1 METTNHSF
9 LEIVNEQKNYFPVLI
24 LLMSFMWKCKP
35 TFSLGLKRKEARL
48 DCFNPPPEDAMT
60 WTELVWTSPTGMPL
74 ATEFWDGATR
84 SPSLASSSSL
94 SSNKID
100 VAISLFLFETP
111 ETEKICWMWGKLY
124 PPWTDRKITF
134 DLKFPLNEMKLV
146 NIGSMPNDKSRY
158 IHKYSELLHTYN
170 LPT

>member
-1 METTNHSF
+1 
-9 LEIVNEQKNYFPVLI
+9 
-24 LLMSFMWKCKP
+24 MSFMWKYKP

-84 SPSLASSSSL
+84 SSSLASSSSL
-94 SSNKID
+94 SSKID
-100 VAISLFLFETP
+100 VAIPLFLFETP

-124 PPWTDRKITF
+124 PPCTDRKITF

-146 NIGSMPNDKSRY
+146 NIDSVPNYKSRY

-170 LPT
+170 LPR